1 MIFNGIT
8 GQVHDLTVYVKSN
21 LETTQDATSATDA
34 IAPLAFEVHGA
45 TAEISNIKVKM
56 ADGTVIR
63 ASNPA
68 GVVVWA
74 WEGATIS
81 NCEAKVNIFA
91 NVATSITQG
100 RKFAGGIVSTVSKA
114 TVTQCILHSGST
126 LDGTKAT
133 VLYFGGIVG
142 GIEKK
147 DGSNDTPELTITD
160 CTCFVTLTKDEKYG
174 GILGNAL
181 LGTSETATKDCQGN
195 WWPSDCNGVGNFVG
209 SVEATIGKRN
219 AITPSEQTY

>member
-56 ADGTVIR
+56 ADGTVIK

-74 WEGATIS
+74 WDGATIS

-126 LDGTKAT
+126 LDGTEAK

-160 CTCFVTLTKDEKYG
+160 CTCFITLAEDEKHG

-181 LGTSETATKDCQGN
+181 LGTSEIATKDCQGN
-195 WWPSDCNGVGNFVG
+195 WWPSDCNGVGKFVG
-209 SVEATIGKRN
+209 SIEATIGKRN